1 MKVSLLVL
9 AVILVMMTG
18 SIGCGGGAPMKPTVQ
33 QNAFAQIEGL
43 GDMAMDEAMFANA
56 FMPGSVPPNRQ
67 DYAKLGYTVGSD
79 AAIDGETAS
88 VPVTIFGGVF
98 TSQEGS
104 ANASRPTEQVTA
116 EKVWTLQRVGDEWKI
131 KDAPIK

>member
-9 AVILVMMTG
+9 ATAVLVMAN
-18 SIGCGGGAPMKPTVQ
+18 SSGCGGNGPLKSTVQ

-43 GDMAMDEAMFANA
+43 GDMAMDETMFANA

-67 DYAKLGYTVGSD
+67 DYAKLGYTVGPD
-79 AAIDGETAS
+79 AAIDGDTAS
-88 VPVTIFGGVF
+88 VPVMIFGGVF